1 MDWLYPKILLL
12 AIPALALLFWFDA
25 LSTHPM
31 SMRRR
36 RWLLIV
42 RTLLVILALLGIASP
57 ARVLKSDRQSAIFVL
72 DHSRSVGEAGLKRVY
87 DAAREIAKNL
97 PGDVSVGYVAAGSE
111 AEVISYPAESGS
123 RLPPE
128 EPRLDLLEKLGSR
141 TNLSR
146 AVRLSKGLF
155 PSGASRHVILIT
167 DGQETSGSLAE
178 TAREA
183 AVSGIRLH
191 AVGIGGD
198 PRPDVRV
205 TRVVSSQSRLNEGAT
220 LDLTA
225 TIESS
230 LAGKGRVR
238 LFENGLEVD
247 SRDLEVT
254 PGKVETIA
262 FRRSPEKRNIY
273 NYRVAVEGFEGRDA
287 IPENNESLTIVDV
300 RGKPLL
306 LYIEGEPGEA
316 THLVNA
322 MSREGIRLDVRA
334 PDGLPKNL
342 RELAGYDGIILSD
355 VPAREIGDG
364 QMAAIRDYVDELGG
378 GFVMIGGMNSFGVGG
393 YYRTPIEEILPVKL
407 KSPDQEES
415 QSSAIALV
423 IDRSGSMAGQKIEM
437 VKSASVAVTELL
449 TSKDYIGVY
458 AFDSQ
463 VHEVVPITRVSS
475 VSAIASQ
482 IGSLSAG
489 GGTDASQGMFAA
501 REALNSVK
509 AKIKHMIV
517 LTDGQTSGSNYQSL
531 ASQCHAE
538 GMTISTVAVGTGSQV
553 GLLQA
558 IAAAGGGQSYV
569 TMDPSAITRIFTE
582 DTMVHSGRMIREEPF
597 EPQLVEAHP
606 MLGEWE
612 AGSAPPLLG
621 YVKTNRKAT
630 SQIPLV
636 TDTGD
641 PLLAHW
647 RYGLGKVTAFTSDCK
662 SRWAALWIQQWPG
675 YSRLWSQILRETA
688 RPPQGQNMDLRVEE
702 AGENVRVIVDL
713 LEDSGTRKNDAVVT
727 TDVFFVPAHSLGSAM
742 RQIATETLE
751 QEGPGLYGGSFQPTD
766 AGVYLV
772 RAGSGA
778 QAVSA
783 GYVHNPSGEVATGQI
798 AEPALREAASITGG
812 HFLAAVGDP
821 LELTGSD
828 VSRYV
833 ELWPLLLKLFIVL
846 FLIDVAIR
854 RWENLLGLWE
864 QVSAP
869 FRGKGGKQGGAPV
882 KKAPTAPAV
891 ANGRRM

>member
-1 MDWLYPKILLL
+1 MDWLYPKLLLL

-25 LSTHPM
+25 MSTHPM

-42 RTLLVILALLGIASP
+42 RTLLVLIALLCLASP
-57 ARVLKSDRQSAIFVL
+57 ARVLESRQQSAIFVL
-72 DHSRSVGEAGLKRVY
+72 DHSRSEGEEGLKRVY
-87 DAAREIAKNL
+87 EAARQVASDL
-97 PGDVSVGYVAAGSE
+97 PGDVSVGYVAAGSD
-111 AEVISYPAESGS
+111 AEVLSYPGDTGR
-123 RLPPE
+123 RLPPAE
-128 EPRLDLLEKLGSR
+128 IRLDLLEKLGSR

-146 AVRLSKGLF
+146 AVRLSKGIF
-155 PSGASRHVILIT
+155 PSGSSRHVILVT
-167 DGQETSGSLAE
+167 DGQETSGSLTE

-191 AVGIGGD
+191 AVGVSGD

-205 TRVVSSQSRLNEGAT
+205 TRVNSSQSRLSEGAS

-230 LAGKGRVR
+230 LEGQGRVR

-247 SRDLEVT
+247 SRDLTVA
-254 PGKVETIA
+254 PGQAQTLS

-287 IPENNESLTIVDV
+287 IPENNEALTIVDV

-322 MSREGIRLDVRA
+322 MDREGIRLDVRTA
-334 PDGLPKNL
+334 EGLPKNL

-355 VPAREIGDG
+355 VPAREIEDA
-364 QMAAIRDYVDELGG
+364 QMTAIRDYVDELGG

-437 VKSASVAVTELL
+437 VKAASLAVTELL

-475 VSAIASQ
+475 VSAIAAQ
-482 IGSLSAG
+482 VATLSAG
-489 GGTDASQGMFAA
+489 GGTDASVGMMAA
-501 REALNSVK
+501 REALASVK

-517 LTDGQTSGSNYQSL
+517 LTDGQTSGSGYQAL

-538 GMTISTVAVGTGSQV
+538 GMTISTVAVGSGSQV

-558 IAAAGGGQSYV
+558 IAAAGGGQSYI
-569 TMDPSAITRIFTE
+569 TMDPTAITRIFTQ
-582 DTMVHSGRMIREEPF
+582 DTMVHSGRMIREEAF

-606 MLGEWE
+606 MLRNWE
-612 AGSAPPLLG
+612 QGTAPPLLG

-630 SQIPLV
+630 SQVPLV
-636 TDTGD
+636 TDAGD

-675 YSRLWSQILRETA
+675 YSQMWAQILRETA
-688 RPPQGQNMDLRVEE
+688 RAPQGQNMDLNLAEE
-702 AGENVRVIVDL
+702 GEQVRVQVDL
-713 LEDSGTRKNDAVVT
+713 LKDSGTRWNDAEVRA
-727 TDVFFVPAHSLGSAM
+727 DIFFVPAHSLGSAM
-742 RQIATETLE
+742 RQIGSEVLE
-751 QEGPGLYGGSFQPTD
+751 QEGSGLYGARFTPTD

-778 QAVSA
+778 QTVSA
-783 GYVHNPSGEVATGQI
+783 GHVHNPSGEVATGQI
-798 AEPALREAASITGG
+798 AEAALREAAGITGG
-812 HFLAAVGDP
+812 TYLADPAEP

-833 ELWPLLLKLFIVL
+833 ELWPLLLQIFLAL

-854 RWENLLGLWE
+854 RWENVMGLWD

-869 FRGKGGKQGGAPV
+869 FR
-882 KKAPTAPAV
+882 PAK
-891 ANGRRM
+891 RRAA